1 MQSDNESSIQFQT
14 KLSLTNQLEGDIKMN
29 CKGLFRATTIGF
41 LSLLVFPSFAAEKV
55 TLLMAKDLAGLAG
68 KEGMMLTVEYE
79 PGATSTRHRH
89 DAHVFVYVLEGSVIM
104 QVEGGKPVTL
114 GPGETFHETP
124 EDVHSIS
131 KNASDTKPAKFL
143 VFIVKDKSNSPVLPA
158 E

>member
-1 MQSDNESSIQFQT
+1 MQSDNENSIQIQT
-14 KLSLTNQLEGDIKMN
+14 KISLTNPLEGDIKMN
-29 CKGLFRATTIGF
+29 CKELFRTLTIGF
-41 LSLLVFPSFAAEKV
+41 LSLLVFPSFAEKV
-55 TLLMAKDLAGLAG
+55 TPLMVKDLAGLAG

-114 GPGETFHETP
+114 EPGETFHETP

-143 VFIVKDKSNSPVLPA
+143 VFIVKDKSKSPVLPA